1 MEKATKIE
9 KEMMTYIFKIV
20 IEEDPFSD
28 GQMAYHIYCP
38 ALKDYAASTWGY
50 TREEAI
56 KNIQE
61 VIQMIIGELSELR
74 WQQIRKWGEETSEKL
89 NIKDEDHVDKIIHS

>member
-20 IEEDPFSD
+20 IEEDPFPD
-28 GQMAYHIYCP
+28 GQMAYHVYCP

-50 TREEAI
+50 TKEEAI
-56 KNIQE
+56 RNIQE
-61 VIQMIIGELSELR
+61 VIQMIIEELIEDGKSIPEFSKEEA
-74 WQQIRKWGEETSEKL
+74 QISFEPRVAVT
-89 NIKDEDHVDKIIHS
+89 I

>member
-1 MEKATKIE
+1 VRIDLNKEKKSMEKATKIG
-9 KEMMTYIFKIV
+9 KEMMTYIFRVV
-20 IEEDPFSD
+20 IEEDPFPD

-50 TREEAI
+50 TKEEAI

-61 VIQMIIGELSELR
+61 VIQMIIED
-74 WQQIRKWGEETSEKL
+74 QAKW
-89 NIKDEDHVDKIIHS
+89 DEDDLKQLGIIK

>member
-20 IEEDPFSD
+20 IEEDSFPD
-28 GQMAYHIYCP
+28 GRMAYHVYCP

-50 TREEAI
+50 TKEEAI

-61 VIQMIIGELSELR
+61 VIQMIIEELIEDGKSIPEFSKEEA
-74 WQQIRKWGEETSEKL
+74 QISFEPRVAVT
-89 NIKDEDHVDKIIHS
+89 I

>member
-1 MEKATKIE
+1 METKFMEKATKIE

-20 IEEDPFSD
+20 IEEDPFPD
-28 GQMAYHIYCP
+28 GRMVYHIYCP

-50 TREEAI
+50 TKEEAI

-61 VIQMIIGELSELR
+61 VIQMIIED
-74 WQQIRKWGEETSEKL
+74 QAKWDKDDLKRLGI
-89 NIKDEDHVDKIIHS
+89 IK

>member
-20 IEEDPFSD
+20 IEEDPFPD
-28 GQMAYHIYCP
+28 GRMVYHIYCP

-50 TREEAI
+50 TKEEAI

-61 VIQMIIGELSELR
+61 VIQMIIED
-74 WQQIRKWGEETSEKL
+74 QAKWDKDDLKRLGI
-89 NIKDEDHVDKIIHS
+89 IK

>member
-9 KEMMTYIFKIV
+9 KEMMTYIFKVV
-20 IEEDPFSD
+20 IEEDPFPD

-89 NIKDEDHVDKIIHS
+89 NIKDEDDVDKIIHS